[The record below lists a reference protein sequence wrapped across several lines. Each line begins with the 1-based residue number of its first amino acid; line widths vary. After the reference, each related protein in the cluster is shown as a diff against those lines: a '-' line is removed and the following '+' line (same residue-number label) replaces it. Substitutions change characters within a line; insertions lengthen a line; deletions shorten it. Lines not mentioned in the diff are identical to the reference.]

1 MKNYN
6 TRERELRDDKARIWN
21 GIYELRQKMDND
33 ERLTDAQKREF
44 SAACAKIDDIDLK
57 LRGLGFDR
65 VPGDNGRVTDKA
77 DKRFNHN
84 GRIEGRAYEGL
95 DNRQSMTEWY
105 RKAQA
110 NDLHLTDDH
119 GRDFSVRSQGTDRDL
134 NAYWGERISGAL
146 QGSGMNGWTKPSM
159 ETRSL
164 GEDTAG
170 SAVAITPQAWTPQF
184 IDVLLPNTVMDK
196 VGGTK
201 VPMSTEYFNY
211 PVYTSTVSPSWI
223 AEAGSISLDGGPGF
237 APLQL
242 IAIGGFKDI
251 TQYSVEL
258 AQDAYVSGGLPA
270 MLQGAIAR
278 KMSVAL
284 DTAMLLGVAGNAG
297 IPGLVNESGTVIRH
311 YTGDSGTTGKAPVD
325 TTELGVVAEQTL
337 KKNIQPNAFVSNVG
351 VAEAF
356 RRIPASTYGKYWDMP
371 PVVTGMDY
379 VTSENSAL
387 PYVETDPATATAVAQ
402 SGGAY
407 GSLYCGPWNPFMIM
421 GVHLDLQTR
430 VITERYIDSGEFAIF
445 SFLRVSIRFAHPE
458 CFTRTIGVIPV

>member
-1 MKNYN
+1 MSYEKDLLAKRQKLQDAMVAVSRTSD
-6 TRERELRDDKARIWN
+6 TREFNRLSNEFDAVETKIAQAKESRDD
-21 GIYELRQKMDND
+21 M
-33 ERLTDAQKREF
+33 
-44 SAACAKIDDIDLK
+44 
-57 LRGLGFDR
+57 RGDGK
-65 VPGDNGRVTDKA
+65 GYKVTDK
-77 DKRFNHN
+77 RFKHN
-84 GRIEGRAYEGL
+84 GKIEGRAYEGL
-95 DNRQSMTEWY
+95 DNRQSATEWY
-105 RKAQA
+105 RKAQE
-110 NDLHLTDDH
+110 NNLHLTDDH
-119 GRDFSVRSQGTDRDL
+119 GRNYSVREQGTDRDL

-146 QGSGMNGWTKPSM
+146 QGAGASGWAKPTLES
-159 ETRSL
+159 RAL
-164 GEDTAG
+164 GEDTGG

-184 IDVLLPNTVMDK
+184 IDVLLPNTIMDK

-201 VPMSTEYFNY
+201 VMMPTEYYNY

-223 AEAGSISLDGGPGF
+223 AEAGAISLDGGPAF

-258 AQDAYVSGGLPA
+258 AQDAYISGGLPQ

-284 DTAMLLGVAGNAG
+284 DTAMLLGVSGNAG
-297 IPGLVNESGTVIRH
+297 IPGLVNESGFVTRH
-311 YTGDSGTTGKAPVD
+311 YTGDAGTTGKAPTD
-325 TTELGVVAEQTL
+325 TTELGVAAEQTL
-337 KKNIQPNAFVSNVG
+337 KKNIAPNAFVSNVG

-356 RRIPASTYGKYWDMP
+356 RRIPASTYGKFWEFPQIVSD
-371 PVVTGMDY
+371 MDY

-387 PYVETDPATATAVAQ
+387 PYVETDPATATSVAQ

-407 GSLYCGPWNPFMIM
+407 GSLYCGPWNPYMVM

-430 VITERYIDSGEFAIF
+430 IITERYIDSGEFAIF

-458 CFTRTIGVIPV
+458 TFTRTIGVIPV